1 MAVQAKFF
9 WQSSTF
15 WINLVGILVIAL
27 DFVIQSN
34 LIPDGDV
41 VTIILALVN
50 ILRRFTAPKVI
61 QPLKIA

>member
-1 MAVQAKFF
+1 MAVKAKFF

-50 ILRRFTAPKVI
+50 ILRRFQTPKVI
-61 QPLKIA
+61 QPLKVI